1 MDITAIF
8 ASSLSSHKSA
18 SKLTT
23 HAFDLAA
30 LNSFLQEAYRI
41 NAHITDL
48 TRYLRSIRAPYLA
61 LGSHRPT
68 PAAKHAR
75 TKTNGS
81 LSQAMS
87 DADRKRIET
96 DTKTLLT
103 TLSSAIRDL
112 SSAAT
117 ADDEARKA
125 ISERTRSKRG
135 FGALGG
141 TLGRW
146 AAGTDGVLA
155 PARTAAEKLEEDKQE
170 GIRIHREGVLWFLQ
184 RRLEAAG
191 EVQRDMVAVRLQ
203 RAVERNKSV
212 MYRAGMELDGP
223 ARASMNISHSKG
235 IDGQNNA
242 AGVVEIERESSQQQ
256 SLNELLSPEQIQM
269 FEKEQDSM
277 VKFYNSEL
285 QKIKF
290 VVFYIFRFE
299 LLLTISQL
307 GPSNPLFTKS
317 PRYKP
322 SSP

>member
-1 MDITAIF
+1 MDITATF

-41 NAHITDL
+41 NTHISDL

-68 PAAKHAR
+68 PAAKHAK
-75 TKTNGS
+75 TKTNGT
-81 LSQAMS
+81 LNQAMS

-112 SSAAT
+112 SSVAT

-155 PARTAAEKLEEDKQE
+155 PARTAEEKLEEDKQE

-223 ARASMNISHSKG
+223 VRGSLNISHSKG
-235 IDGQNNA
+235 IDGQTNA
-242 AGVVEIERESSQQQ
+242 AGAVEIERESQQQ

-290 VVFYIFRFE
+290 VTFPFWQVE
-299 LLLTISQL
+299 HLLTIPHSGQ
-307 GPSNPLFTKS
+307 SNPRSTKS

-322 SSP
+322 NSP

>member
-1 MDITAIF
+1 MDITATF

-41 NAHITDL
+41 NAHISDL

-68 PAAKHAR
+68 PAAKYAK
-75 TKTNGS
+75 TKTNGT
-81 LSQAMS
+81 LNQAMS

-96 DTKTLLT
+96 DTKILLT

-117 ADDEARKA
+117 ADVEARKA

-155 PARTAAEKLEEDKQE
+155 PVRTAEEKLEEDKQE

-212 MYRAGMELDGP
+212 LYRSGMELDGP
-223 ARASMNISHSKG
+223 VRGSMNISHSKG
-235 IDGQNNA
+235 IDGQANA
-242 AGVVEIERESSQQQ
+242 AGAVEIERESQQQ

-290 VVFYIFRFE
+290 VTFSFCRVG
-299 LLLTISQL
+299 LLLTILHSGL
-307 GPSNPLFTKS
+307 SNPRFTKS
-317 PRYKP
+317 PLYKP
-322 SSP
+322 NSL